1 MQDKFTEAIALIQSG
16 QKEAARRILKQ
27 ILEKEPNNEA
37 AWIWLSVAADSEEE
51 KNYYLEQLA
60 ARNLDP
66 HPPAAAQDTPAQKGK
81 ADERRF
87 TIEDIKAIRETYE
100 ARTLGFLAG
109 KNARPSTEIARVHNL
124 NEAQVF
130 AIRSLPQRY
139 KISDEEIASKL
150 HLLTDQMQTLQD
162 IADVYGIKL

>member
-1 MQDKFTEAIALIQSG
+1 VQDQFTEAIALIQSG
-16 QKEAARRILKQ
+16 KNKEARKILKR

-37 AWIWLSVAADSEEE
+37 AWIWLSVAADTEEE

-66 HPPAAAQDTPAQKGK
+66 HPPAANKDAPAKKVK
-81 ADERRF
+81 AEERRF
-87 TIEDIKAIRETYE
+87 TVEDIRAIRETYE
-100 ARTLGFLAG
+100 SQTLGFLAG
-109 KNARPSTEIARVHNL
+109 KNARPSIEIAKIHNL

-130 AIRSLPQRY
+130 AIRSLPQRH

-162 IADVYGIKL
+162 IADVFGIKL

>member
-1 MQDKFTEAIALIQSG
+1 MQDKFEEAITLIQSG
-16 QKEAARRILKQ
+16 KKEEARRILKR
-27 ILEKEPNNEA
+27 ILEKEPDNEA
-37 AWIWLSVAADSEEE
+37 AWIWLSAAADTEEE

-66 HPPAAAQDTPAQKGK
+66 HPPAAKKGVQTK
-81 ADERRF
+81 KGQADERRF
-87 TIEDIKAIRETYE
+87 TVEDIRAIRETYE

-109 KNARPSTEIARVHNL
+109 KNARPSTEIAKWHNL

-150 HLLTDQMQTLQD
+150 HLLTDQVQTLQD
-162 IADVYGIKL
+162 IADIYGIKL

>member
-1 MQDKFTEAIALIQSG
+1 MRDKFTEAMALIQSG
-16 QKEAARRILKQ
+16 QKEAARRILKR

-37 AWIWLSVAADSEEE
+37 AWIWLSVAADTEEE

-60 ARNLDP
+60 ARNLDHQP
-66 HPPAAAQDTPAQKGK
+66 TVSKGAQAKKVK

-87 TIEDIKAIRETYE
+87 TVDDIKAIRETYE
-100 ARTLGFLAG
+100 SRTLGFLAG

-162 IADVYGIKL
+162 IADVYGIEL